1 MEISLFVIALP
12 LFYAHSKWEDKR
24 GEIDCCANEI
34 AASLHTSLRGKKKK
48 WEEKKQMYIMDK
60 TNSSTL
66 IL

>member
-34 AASLHTSLRGKKKK
+34 AASLHTSLRGKKKVGRK
-48 WEEKKQMYIMDK
+48 E
-60 TNSSTL
+60 TNVHNG
-66 IL
+66 